1 VAAYLAN
8 VGVNA
13 AHSARSPLNDDGSFT
28 VLPIPE
34 AGPARAPMR
43 SLGDPDL
50 QDLARLAPPSWR
62 SRAVHLDPDFR
73 SASPTYGDNC
83 RTAARAFNL
92 RRAEPGDV
100 IWFVARL
107 HDPRQSA
114 ALHVVGKL
122 QVARVLRD
130 VTEDPGPGW
139 WDANAHVRRGR
150 ATYAWN
156 SFWVFEGTQDSGWL
170 PVAIKLTRPTLESL
184 FGLWDWPSRAT
195 EQQVIAWHTRAV
207 RRIA

>member
-1 VAAYLAN
+1 VAAFLAN

-13 AHSARSPLNDDGSFT
+13 AHSARSPLNPDGSFT

-34 AGPARAPMR
+34 AGPARPPMR
-43 SLGDPDL
+43 SLSDPDL
-50 QDLARLAPPSWR
+50 EDLGRLVPPGWR
-62 SRAVHLDPDFR
+62 SKAVHLDPDFR
-73 SASPTYGDNC
+73 STTPTYGDNC
-83 RTAARAFNL
+83 RTAGRAFNL
-92 RRAEPGDV
+92 RRAEAGDV

-107 HDPRQSA
+107 HDQHQCA

-122 QVARVLRD
+122 EICRILRD

-150 ATYAWN
+150 ATDTWN
-156 SFWVFEGTQDSGWL
+156 SFWVFEGTKESGWL
-170 PVAIKLTRPTLESL
+170 PVAIKVMRPTLEAL
-184 FGLWDWPSRAT
+184 FGLWDWPARAT